1 MISLHHFFEDLKIFS
16 SKNLI
21 EKPLISVILPTYC
34 RGDNGLLKRALDSVL
49 SQTFQNFELI
59 IVDDGSVDGTEK
71 LVMSYIERYSNIIY
85 MRNYTNSGLPA
96 LRVNQGIEHSRG
108 EFICFQFDDD
118 EWMENALETL
128 YNFYLSKNELC
139 IVYGKVLLKIDNQEY
154 PFGKQFNYSELV
166 ESNQIANNSVLIPK
180 DIFLE
185 FGLYDV
191 HLIARRLCDWDLWLR
206 FSKEIPFYFYDGILT
221 IVYAD
226 QENSVGNSFPIDME
240 KMRVYFSK
248 NRNKSLMN
256 DNFRNFDIADVNI
269 FKNFTT
275 QQNIYNKFVLPW
287 TLKNLKIDNK
297 NLINYNAKRKS
308 RDSINILISR
318 GLFDSTI
325 DITITNFSKILGDK
339 YNFIFFPEKELS
351 YVDVTNYDFIILFRT
366 LGNESI
372 NFINRLD
379 KSVPILYFIDD
390 DLLNIYKI
398 RPEFSY
404 LAPGTEMH
412 ENLKY
417 LIKNS
422 DLVVTYSDSI
432 TKSIQP
438 FNNKVIQL
446 KTNILS
452 KYLSNAIIISEKEII
467 DIAFIGGN
475 ARKEEIDYLWK
486 ALLKFAR
493 NYTNKIRFNFWG
505 YVPENIDE
513 LSSIVEVR
521 TEPFTTA
528 YYAYL
533 NKLQKANF
541 DIILS
546 PLFDDEFRKGK
557 SPIKLLE
564 ASAANALGVFSNSPV
579 YDEIEHGITGIKV
592 PMEVDAWYE
601 ALESIMAMSYAER
614 HTIIENAKQFVL
626 NNYSTENQLED
637 FKVIFDKSTFNMK
650 IKDKFIAYACHS
662 GYLAGAENHLFRH
675 AKLMKDNNYNVVFLI
690 PDFFK
695 EQNEKL
701 EDMCKMFDIPVV
713 FCPLNF
719 IVTETDNFVDT
730 IRQDDISYFADCIKD
745 FDIGLFHSSTIIPLV
760 GAYARKLQIP
770 YIASVYAVSSTIT
783 LNLETMPKF
792 LHTDSVRYA
801 TRWGE
806 LLSDAYAK
814 CIRTPLED
822 RYFQCSHKKE
832 SSKSI
837 RFAIVGTLQERKGQ
851 LELIKALGELKQKG
865 IDDIFL
871 GIYGYDHFFE
881 EYKKS
886 CFEVINKYGLSE
898 QVKFCGL
905 VDDLW
910 FSESIDCLVC
920 ASDYESFPQVILEAM
935 ALRIPVVTTLAGGIG
950 ELIIDNYSGYVAS
963 GFDAIALEKALQRF
977 IIDYKEN
984 NEKLHSIIE
993 NASKIVDAE
1002 CRVKNVGLS
1011 LVKLYNLALDHNNT
1025 SKFTSIDIED
1035 RLEVKVLAQKILP
1048 VVDLGVL
1055 KVVWLK
1061 KKNVFNI
1068 SNSSNTS
1075 LSKIYFIPATNFK
1088 KFEHGFLKCTI
1099 SNKNYPSLKIREI
1112 EIPLDWVMDNEWLLC
1127 EFEPINVEITSQL
1140 QIQFD
1145 VIGTT
1150 DRIAVYTN
1158 KDLSLYTIIE

>member
-71 LVMSYIERYSNIIY
+71 LVMSYIEQYSNVIY

-96 LRVNQGIEHSRG
+96 LRVNQGIEHARG

-118 EWMENALETL
+118 EWLENALETL
-128 YNFYLSKNELC
+128 YNFYISKNELC
-139 IVYGKVLLKIDNQEY
+139 VVYGKVILNISGDNIAIGEEFEY
-154 PFGKQFNYSELV
+154 YKLV
-166 ESNQIANNSVLIPK
+166 ESNRIANNSILIPRV
-180 DIFLE
+180 IFNMY
-185 FGLYDV
+185 GMYDM
-191 HLIARRLCDWDLWLR
+191 HLVARRLCDWDLWLR
-206 FSKEIPFYFYDGILT
+206 FANKVPFYFCNNIVST
-221 IVYAD
+221 VYAN
-226 QENSVGNSFPIDME
+226 QENSVGQLFPIE
-240 KMRVYFSK
+240 TTLFRIYIGH
-248 NRNKSLMN
+248 NRNKKLKCENYKNYDFMN
-256 DNFRNFDIADVNI
+256 LSFIHNYTLKQKAFNTYI
-269 FKNFTT
+269 
-275 QQNIYNKFVLPW
+275 LPW
-287 TLKNLKIDNK
+287 RIKNNANLKSLEYTAD
-297 NLINYNAKRKS
+297 INMSQKK
-308 RDSINILISR
+308 NILVTKAH
-318 GLFDSTI
+318 FDSTI
-325 DITITNFSKILGDK
+325 DITIYNLSKLLSSV
-339 YNFIFFPEKELS
+339 YNFIFVPEEQLVS
-351 YVDVTNYDFIILFRT
+351 VDHRYFDYIIFHRT
-366 LGNESI
+366 LGKQS
-372 NFINRLD
+372 LD
-379 KSVPILYFIDD
+379 FLERVNNIPTIYFIDD

-438 FNNKVIQL
+438 FNSKVLQL

-452 KYLSNAIIISEKEII
+452 KYLLNSSILSSESKLI

-475 ARKEEIDYLWK
+475 ARKEEIEFLWDI
-486 ALLKFAR
+486 LLKFATK
-493 NYTNKIRFNFWG
+493 YSNKIRFNFWG
-505 YVPENIDE
+505 YIPEKVDE
-513 LSSIVEVR
+513 LASIVEVR

-533 NKLQKANF
+533 NKLQKVNF

-564 ASAANALGVFSNSPV
+564 ASAANALGVFSNSSV

-592 PMEVDAWYE
+592 SMEADAWYE
-601 ALESIMAMSYAER
+601 ALESIMAMSYEER
-614 HTIIENAKQFVL
+614 QTIIQNAKQFVL

-637 FKVIFDKSTFNMK
+637 FKTIFDKSMFNMK
-650 IKDKFIAYACHS
+650 IKDKFIVYACHS

-920 ASDYESFPQVILEAM
+920 ASDYEPFPQVILEAM
-935 ALRIPVVTTLAGGIG
+935 ALKIPVVTTLAGGIG